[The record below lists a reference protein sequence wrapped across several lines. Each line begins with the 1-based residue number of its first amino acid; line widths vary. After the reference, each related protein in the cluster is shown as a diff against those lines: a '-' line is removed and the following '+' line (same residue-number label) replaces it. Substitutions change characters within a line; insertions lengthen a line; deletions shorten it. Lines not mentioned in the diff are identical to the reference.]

1 MNKGKAI
8 NFANIFS
15 KYFKFY
21 NLKVI
26 FLISNDFLNKKTLS
40 KWKFLKQ
47 IILEQSESSKFI

>member
-15 KYFKFY
+15 KYFKLY

-26 FLISNDFLNKKTLS
+26 FLISNDFLNKKTFKMEYFKTNNLRA
-40 KWKFLKQ
+40 
-47 IILEQSESSKFI
+47 IREQ